1 MAAAQMPTLPVTLHL
16 PKDVYD
22 TAQEAVALGLAPSLF
37 SFIEE
42 AIRLRMREVRH
53 ARMRKLASE
62 AMADPDFV
70 ADMTETMQA
79 FRHVDKENWPLY
91 DEE

>member
-1 MAAAQMPTLPVTLHL
+1 MAATETSTQTVLLQLPR
-16 PKDVYD
+16 DVYD
-22 TAQEAVALGLAPSLF
+22 TAQEAVALGLAPSQS

-53 ARMRKLASE
+53 ARMRKLAEE

-70 ADMTETMQA
+70 ADLNDTMQA

-91 DEE
+91 DEQ